1 MEKCIFKPVYTCWVA
16 EHPDPIGTI
25 EFLGGALFGSLPQI
39 SYSYF
44 LSYLYGQG
52 YSIVTAPFRL
62 GLNHQKIAEEIH
74 SDRARVFDTLKPV
87 HQELP
92 RFWIG
97 HSLGCKYIVLL
108 ESTGE
113 EDSKSFLLKDQPSI
127 LLAPDVSNTYDAVK
141 IGVIAQY
148 LDDIG
153 QGVNPDR
160 ARLAAILAASN
171 RFNLTAIISF
181 EQDDVAGNQA
191 QSAEAPDFS
200 DVALISGIIESRP
213 SRVLLKAELAD
224 CKHLE
229 PVGIQVMQLDGSL
242 ALVDLDLTDGFLEPV
257 RDRLLEPKVVE
268 LLSQLKLKL
277 ATVVS

>member
-1 MEKCIFKPVYTCWVA
+1 M
-16 EHPDPIGTI
+16 
-25 EFLGGALFGSLPQI
+25 
-39 SYSYF
+39 
-44 LSYLYGQG
+44 
-52 YSIVTAPFRL
+52 TAPFRL
-62 GLNHQKIAEEIH
+62 GLNHQQIAEEIH
-74 SDRARVFDTLKPV
+74 SDRAKVFETLKPV
-87 HQELP
+87 HQDLP

-113 EDSKSFLLKDQPSI
+113 GDFKSFLLEDQPSI

-141 IGVIAQY
+141 IGVIAKY

-160 ARLAAILAASN
+160 AKLAAMLAASN
-171 RFNLTAIISF
+171 RFNLTAIVSF
-181 EQDDVAGNQA
+181 ELDDVAGNQA

-200 DVALISGIIESRP
+200 DVALISEIIESKP
-213 SRVLLKAELAD
+213 SRTLLKAELAD

-229 PVGIQVMQLDGSL
+229 PVGLQVVKSDGSL
-242 ALVDLDLTDGFLEPV
+242 ALVDLDLADGFLEPV

-268 LLSQLKLKL
+268 LLSQLQLKL
-277 ATVVS
+277 AGLKK